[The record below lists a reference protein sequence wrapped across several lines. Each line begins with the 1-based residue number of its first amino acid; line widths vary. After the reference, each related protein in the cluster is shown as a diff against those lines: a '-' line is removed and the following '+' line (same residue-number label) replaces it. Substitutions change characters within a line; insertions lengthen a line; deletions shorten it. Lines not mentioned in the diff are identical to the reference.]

1 MGTVLKEDCMMEEDL
16 SGQLASPVT
25 WPQQV
30 ANKLDIEW
38 QQDLYERRQD
48 IILGYINV

>member
-30 ANKLDIEW
+30 ASKLDIEW
-38 QQDLYERRQD
+38 QQDLYERRQE